1 MYVLRKIKMFD
12 SLTRTNV
19 IISNRNYFFEKLKI
33 KQKKTRAVLQHIPM
47 LGIRRYAPCPFSV
60 SLLFNICH

>member
-1 MYVLRKIKMFD
+1 MITIIVKPSVTNILRSYSFNTMYVLRKIKMFD

-33 KQKKTRAVLQHIPM
+33 KQKKTRAVL
-47 LGIRRYAPCPFSV
+47 
-60 SLLFNICH
+60 